1 MNVFIIFIKKILGF
15 YYCKNCNKFYKKKSY
30 IWTIENGIEYYNG
43 ICNCKHFIKESN
55 ENVRR

>member
-43 ICNCKHFIKESN
+43 ICNCKHFIKEK
-55 ENVRR
+55 